1 MNTNHNPLKV
11 WYMPGTGNEFR
22 VYGLDDNFLPDQSEV
37 AGYELAKQLA
47 HSANAYPE
55 LIALARRIKAH
66 FAGTDARLGIEAD
79 VLLGKVGGTQ

>member
-1 MNTNHNPLKV
+1 MSTNHKPLKV
-11 WYMPGTGNEFR
+11 VYTPMTGNDFR
-22 VYGLDDNFLPDQSEV
+22 VYGPDDNFLPDNSEV

-66 FAGTDARLGIEAD
+66 FAGTDAQLGIEAD
-79 VLLGKVGGTQ
+79 VLLGKLGEL